1 MANDMFLNNHIIQI
15 KKLCILFDNLGA
27 LTTGFFLF
35 LSYTFDNLFYVMKAY
50 KMINRMPIYRM
61 VFFTQKKEANGF

>member
-27 LTTGFFLF
+27 LTT
-35 LSYTFDNLFYVMKAY
+35 
-50 KMINRMPIYRM
+50 
-61 VFFTQKKEANGF
+61 VFFFCFLVILLTIYLM

>member
-27 LTTGFFLF
+27 LTT
-35 LSYTFDNLFYVMKAY
+35 
-50 KMINRMPIYRM
+50 
-61 VFFTQKKEANGF
+61 VFFCFLVILLTIYLM

>member
-27 LTTGFFLF
+27 LTTGFFFCFLF
-35 LSYTFDNLFYVMKAY
+35 FSYTFDNLFDVMKA
-50 KMINRMPIYRM
+50 
-61 VFFTQKKEANGF
+61 